1 MWEDPALLLLET
13 NDHCD
18 INDKFCSHKWLL
30 INRECTIWNYCTNQ
44 SIENYSN
51 ASLILKDDQLFRRL
65 LANRNSSSYSSKYFR
80 INGCFNASF
89 ALILSSPFFFSSFPM
104 KSLVSLGIWFGIV
117 ISERSAL
124 VNIKLLHLWF
134 FSLFISYLYDRKELF
149 LRAINMLR
157 HLNTISL
164 QYNHIILPPIFLVEH
179 NQRFRNMFFFFHCR
193 L

>member
-149 LRAINMLR
+149 RPSVHSITL
-157 HLNTISL
+157 LNTTDQPIS
-164 QYNHIILPPIFLVEH
+164 YIICPQAVQGTHSLLSHREW
-179 NQRFRNMFFFFHCR
+179 FFDLHR
-193 L
+193 